1 MDWKQWKQ
9 EVSPSAHICRTQII
23 LEINDQGKGISKDI
37 QDKIGTPFVTD
48 KENGTGLGLAVCY
61 SIASRHNASITFD
74 TGPKGTT
81 FYIRFRT

>member
-1 MDWKQWKQ
+1 M
-9 EVSPSAHICRTQII
+9 EAGGTLTIRTYLQDAQIV

-61 SIASRHNASITFD
+61 SIA
-74 TGPKGTT
+74 PGTMLPSLLT
-81 FYIRFRT
+81 PVQKEPLLYPL